1 MLLES
6 FFLAIEET
14 QGEKQKQRNLDQSL
28 LEIGF
33 QKPNV
38 SNTERPINWILGKQ
52 SPDAKIL
59 CEEQNICPKE
69 EQGKQKEE
77 KSKDFHIEL
86 R

>member
-38 SNTERPINWILGKQ
+38 SNTERPIN
-52 SPDAKIL
+52 
-59 CEEQNICPKE
+59 
-69 EQGKQKEE
+69 
-77 KSKDFHIEL
+77 
-86 R
+86 